1 MSVDQPSF
9 SPAAKA
15 RLAKIPFFIRPF
27 VKKRLENEAR
37 ARGLSVI
44 EEALIDEIKS
54 SEHRG

>member
-1 MSVDQPSF
+1 MSADQPSF
-9 SPAAKA
+9 NAAAKA

-27 VKKRLENEAR
+27 VKKRLEKEAR

-44 EEALIDEIKS
+44 DEALIDELKS